1 MHEMMVA
8 QSLLAAVSAEA
19 SKQNAAPVFAKISC
33 GAFDAINDEVLC
45 FAFEAV
51 ARGTVC
57 EGMKLQIEHKPIR
70 ARCKNC
76 QEVFELELTSPSCSK
91 CGGDFELLPSEPL
104 MLETIEF
111 ETE

>member
-1 MHEMMVA
+1 MHETMVA
-8 QSLLAAVSAEA
+8 QSLLTALSSEAAEQKAT
-19 SKQNAAPVFAKISC
+19 PVCAKISC
-33 GAFDAINDEVLC
+33 GAFDAINDDVLC

-51 ARGTVC
+51 AKGTVC

-76 QEVFELELTSPSCSK
+76 EEVFEFELASPSCPK
-91 CGGDFELLPSEPL
+91 CSGDFELLPSEPL